1 MVYDHPKQGMADY
14 HPGNVDGLSNLHVVC
29 DSLLR
34 MIFDHP
40 VTIFYMVYDHP
51 IIFGNLLE
59 MVLFSTEFLS

>member
-40 VTIFYMVYDHP
+40 VTILFLWYDHP
-51 IIFGNLLE
+51 GIAVVYHTLWYMTIL
-59 MVLFSTEFLS
+59 